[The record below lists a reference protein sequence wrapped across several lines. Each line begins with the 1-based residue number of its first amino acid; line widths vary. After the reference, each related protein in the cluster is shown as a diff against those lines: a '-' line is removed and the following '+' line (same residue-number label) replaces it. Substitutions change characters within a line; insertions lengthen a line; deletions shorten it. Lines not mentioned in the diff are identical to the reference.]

1 MEKII
6 IKNKK
11 FTHDE
16 EIVFGLNNLQE
27 LNLGIN
33 FYGRNLSFKFIDV
46 QETAD
51 YYKPHFFS
59 KTKLKKKTGLDFYF
73 ENSKVDD
80 DKGIDNISVE
90 EIRRYT
96 KMAYYL
102 NYTGWI
108 VIRYE
113 YETGNWYFEDFDK
126 TIDNDDCKNVLSE
139 LVDKIIDICEK

>member
-1 MEKII
+1 MKSYL

-16 EIVFGLNNLQE
+16 EIIDGLNNVQE
-27 LNLGIN
+27 LNLGIK
-33 FYGRNLSFKFIDV
+33 FYGRNLSFKLIDV

-59 KTKLKKKTGLDFYF
+59 RKLKKKTGLIFYF
-73 ENSKVDD
+73 EIPKFDGDN
-80 DKGIDNISVE
+80 GIDISAE
-90 EIRRYT
+90 EVRRFA
-96 KMAYYL
+96 KIAGYL
-102 NYTGWI
+102 NYTGWFAI
-108 VIRYE
+108 SYE
-113 YETGNWYFEDFDK
+113 YETGNWYYEDFDK